1 MSYAHDDKTVLAQKW
16 NHSLKLLIM
25 DIIIQ
30 SLGFKASDDLESF
43 VRKKLNTL
51 KSDRIVRANVILY
64 KGPESNPDDYCEIRL
79 EVPGNDA
86 FVKKHSPNFET
97 AISECVEVL
106 SQQEKKSKEKR
117 LAARQADDTVIQDIL
132 QSGSDSDD
140 VELEDV
146 VK

>member
-1 MSYAHDDKTVLAQKW
+1 
-16 NHSLKLLIM
+16 M

-30 SLGFKASDDLESF
+30 SLGFKASEDLENL
-43 VRKKLNTL
+43 VRKKLGTL

-64 KGPESNPDDYCEIRL
+64 KGPDSNPDDYCEIRL

-106 SQQEKKSKEKR
+106 SQQEKKAKDKR
-117 LAARQADDTVIQDIL
+117 LDARQADDMVIQDVL
-132 QSGSDSDD
+132 QGGEDSDD